1 MSYTSGV
8 VAGPGA
14 EGAEERQAAGEG
26 EREQDTLLW
35 AIILLLGGVS
45 F

>member
-1 MSYTSGV
+1 MMPVSYTSGV
-8 VAGPGA
+8 GAGPGA
-14 EGAEERQAAGEG
+14 RARGMCAG

-35 AIILLLGGVS
+35 AIMLLLGGVS